1 MLADVSWIGIDF
13 AFTMMNPLTMH
24 HSRVIPEMYKVL
36 GRPEEGQTR
45 LQRWYR
51 LRDSLGGP
59 NDAPHQRV
67 RLLKEYNRER
77 MNAEVFDNDPRALEL
92 YGEMEAR
99 ERKPS
104 AGLDGALKFLK
115 GRGRRLSIVS
125 EVTSIE
131 GALSIAAFI
140 RVNGFAGLFDEM
152 ITPAGRFT
160 PAGKLLDEV
169 TFRGATKKDG
179 VMYARLSEY
188 LDSKRIGA
196 QHRAMIGDDP
206 KLDIDLA
213 KKYGFVTIQYRG
225 IVDRGKAEQADYVI
239 ADWKELLRE
248 A

>member
-36 GRPEEGQTR
+36 GRAEEGQAR
-45 LQRWYR
+45 LQMWYR

-77 MNAEVFDNDPRALEL
+77 MNAEVFDNDPRTLEL

-104 AGLDGALKFLK
+104 AGLDVALKFLNGGGK
-115 GRGRRLSIVS
+115 RLSIVS
-125 EVTSIE
+125 EVTSTE
-131 GALSIAAFI
+131 GALSIAAFL

-160 PAGKLLDEV
+160 PAGKLLDDA
-169 TFRGATKKDG
+169 FRGATKKDG
-179 VMYARLSEY
+179 VLYARLSEY

-196 QHRAMIGDDP
+196 QQRAMIGDDP
-206 KLDIDLA
+206 KLDIELA

-225 IVDRGKAEQADYVI
+225 IIDRGESEHADYVI
-239 ADWKELLRE
+239 ADWRELLRE